1 MKANQN
7 KAEMLASRLWPV
19 IRAVGLGWLALG
31 VARAA
36 AGDTPTTA
44 PAESMQLQSMAEAA
58 PININ
63 VGQSVLLKAPW
74 PVKTVTVADQK
85 VADIQQAVDL
95 KNFVVQGKAIGTTD
109 LMFLGE
115 NGNAERA
122 HVVVTADF
130 DAVRGA
136 LKNLLP
142 GANLNIHM
150 SNDVLIVS
158 GTLRRA
164 EESDILHRYLETT
177 VPNKFVDATTLAGPQ
192 QVSIKVTLAE
202 ANRTAVRA
210 LGINAFEVGTEA
222 TGGFQVGSSTGGAL
236 NPAGSIG
243 LPNSVSPSVTM
254 FGGLPSGDLDVFIKA
269 LAENQY
275 VRVLA
280 EPQLTALTGHEAS
293 FQVGGQFPVPSI
305 QSGGGGGSTPTSGST
320 ATASSGASV
329 TIDWKDF
336 GVLLTFRPT
345 VLGDGRIR
353 LEMVPEVSEPSS
365 VNSVT
370 ENGFNIPSLTTRK
383 ADTTL
388 ELNSGQSFAMAGLI
402 QKETQAISSRIPG
415 LGDLPVLGAL
425 FRSVRYETDD
435 TELVLLV
442 TASLVEPQTSA
453 VPQRLP
459 GDLHTDPDDW
469 QFYFMGELGSDR
481 PAAVSP
487 EDAARMQ
494 SAGLND
500 LRGPGAWA
508 SYSTGIA
515 PKTAAAAPAAGTAVP
530 ATQPAAVEV
539 PSTNNGPADASGND
553 GSARVD
559 DR

>member
-1 MKANQN
+1 MKAIHKQTSGWA
-7 KAEMLASRLWPV
+7 KQVWPA
-19 IRAVGLGWLALG
+19 IRAIGLGWLALG

-36 AGDTPTTA
+36 AADTPTTA
-44 PAESMQLQSMAEAA
+44 PSDTAQLAKLPMIA
-58 PININ
+58 PINIF
-63 VGQSVLLKAPW
+63 VGQSALLRTPW
-74 PVKTVTVADQK
+74 PVKSVSIAEPKIADVQ
-85 VADIQQAVDL
+85 VINPTDL
-95 KNFVVQGKAIGTTD
+95 VVQGKSIGTTD
-109 LMFLGE
+109 LIIWGDG
-115 NGNAERA
+115 GNAQHA
-122 HVVVTADF
+122 QVLVTADYN
-130 DAVRGA
+130 AVKLA
-136 LKNLLP
+136 LKSLLP
-142 GANLNIHM
+142 GSNLELHM

-158 GTLRRA
+158 GTLHRA
-164 EESDILHRYLETT
+164 EESDVLHRYLDTT
-177 VPNKFVDATTLAGPQ
+177 APNKYVDATSLAGPQ

-210 LGINAFEVGTEA
+210 LGINAFMQGTQA
-222 TGGFQVGSSTGGAL
+222 SGGVQVGSESGGPL
-236 NPAGSIG
+236 NAAGSLG
-243 LPNSVSPSVTM
+243 AVSTVNPSITS
-254 FGGLPSGDLDVFIKA
+254 FGSLPSGDLQVFIKA

-280 EPQLTALTGHEAS
+280 EPQLTALTGHTAS

-305 QSGGGGGSTPTSGST
+305 QSGGGGGSTPSAGSS

-353 LEMVPEVSEPSS
+353 LEMTPEVSEPSS

-402 QKETQAISSRIPG
+402 QKETQAVSSRIPG

-425 FRSVRYETDD
+425 FRSVRYQEDD

-442 TASLVEPQTSA
+442 TASLVEPQSIA
-453 VPQRLP
+453 QKPVLP
-459 GDLHTDPDDW
+459 GDMHKAPNDW
-469 QFYFMGELGSDR
+469 EFYFLGQTENSK

-487 EDAARMQ
+487 DDSHRMQ
-494 SAGLND
+494 AQGLND

-508 SYSTGIA
+508 SYSTGIPSQTGDA
-515 PKTAAAAPAAGTAVP
+515 ESAAPAAA
-530 ATQPAAVEV
+530 ATQPAEA
-539 PSTNNGPADASGND
+539 SAADA
-553 GSARVD
+553 R
-559 DR
+559 